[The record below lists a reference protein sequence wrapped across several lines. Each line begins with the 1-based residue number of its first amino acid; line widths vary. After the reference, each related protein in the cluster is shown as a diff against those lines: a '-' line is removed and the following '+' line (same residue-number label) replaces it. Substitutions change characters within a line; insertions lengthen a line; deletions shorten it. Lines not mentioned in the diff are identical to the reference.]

1 MDINTLLKKAELLK
15 SGRSNFETE
24 WQYVA
29 DIFRPIK
36 ANITSQRSQGDKEQL
51 RRIFDSY
58 PVNAVHTLKS
68 IVIGLFFNRSIKPIT
83 IVSPIEEV
91 NEDIEVS
98 EWLTDFTNL
107 ILKTMF
113 DPKSGFERSLSE
125 AVADDIVFGTVAT
138 LIEKGNFPIK
148 YHTLHIKD
156 YCIAES
162 KDGDID
168 YIVLDVKK
176 TARQIIQEWGNNPD
190 AQINEKIKKAANKE
204 PFKEFHLQLHILP
217 REEREEQKIDILNK
231 PIAGYWIDVANKQL
245 IEETGWDTM
254 PIAIGRSEKA
264 SDEVYGTSRAMMA
277 LASANQSNEMWKQLN
292 EATELAL
299 RPPMNVNANYSR
311 VLNLK
316 SGALNYPEQKNLA
329 NGRAAVE
336 PINLVGSIAANK
348 DLILEIKETIKDT
361 FFIDKLKVFENP
373 NATATQVLELRAEGF
388 RIMGDFVTSLV
399 DYMDKVLT
407 RTFSLLYSQV
417 YDLNNDLIPDN
428 GLFNKD
434 LPNLLKENR
443 ELKIE
448 YINPIAQSQKLSEST
463 SIDKWLTDVANLA
476 QFNPDVLD
484 LVNFDEVIRYKR
496 EILNIEPELINSKA
510 KVQKLRE
517 QKQTQQ
523 EQQEQI
529 MQEQEAVK
537 TAAMAKQAE
546 LV

>member
-1 MDINTLLKKAELLK
+1 MDVNLLLKKADLLK
-15 SGRSNFETE
+15 STRSNFETE

-29 DIFRPIK
+29 DLFRPIK
-36 ANITSQRSQGDKEQL
+36 ANITTQRTQGDKEQL

-83 IVSPIEEV
+83 IISPIEEV

-98 EWLTDFTNL
+98 EWLSDFTNL

-138 LIEKGNFPIK
+138 LIEKGDFPIK

-162 KDGDID
+162 KDGEVD
-168 YIVLDVKK
+168 YIVLNTKK
-176 TARQIIQEWGNNPD
+176 TARQIIQEWGNGD
-190 AQINEKIKKAANKE
+190 AQINEKIRKAADKE
-204 PFKEFHLQLHILP
+204 PFKEFHLQLHVLP
-217 REEREEQKIDILNK
+217 REEREEQKIDKLNK
-231 PIAGYWIDVANKQL
+231 PIAGYWVDVENKQL

-277 LASANQSNEMWKQLN
+277 LASANQSNEMWRQLN

-311 VLNLK
+311 AINLRA
-316 SGALNYPEQKNLA
+316 GALNYPEAKQLA
-329 NGRAAVE
+329 NGRMAIE

-407 RTFSLLYSQV
+407 RTFSLIYSQI
-417 YDLNNDLIPDN
+417 YDLNNELIQGN
-428 GLFNKD
+428 GLFNKPLPD
-434 LPNLLKENR
+434 LLRENR

-463 SIDKWLTDVANLA
+463 SIDKWLMDIANMA

-510 KVQKLRE
+510 KVQKIRE
-517 QKQTQQ
+517 QKQAQQ
-523 EQQEQI
+523 QQQNQL

-537 TAAMAKQAE
+537 TASMAKQAE
-546 LV
+546 LI